1 MYGKNYTIY
10 VDTEEDLRRLG
21 GVLDDLGLEVDV
33 TSGEVVLSLDSEN
46 FLNYVS
52 FQIGDWS

>member
-1 MYGKNYTIY
+1 MYSKNYTVY

-21 GVLDDLGLEVDV
+21 HVLDDLGLDVDV
-33 TSGEVVLSLDSEN
+33 TSGEVSLSLDPEDPFS
-46 FLNYVS
+46 YVS